1 MLTNIVFGEVQTFG
15 VLLDIFRGMPS
26 VYVNF
31 YGYDEVAHNDGPLG
45 KEAVRALR
53 RIDSYIGEI
62 DRIRR
67 IYRPETDLYI
77 LSDHGM
83 SPALP
88 IHKLNDK
95 KSLGKLVSESLATT
109 VAAEETLSWSRWGRP
124 DADISGDSYRW
135 VLDELDGIE
144 AHLSPRGQRLARR
157 AA

>member
-1 MLTNIVFGEVQTFG
+1 
-15 VLLDIFRGMPS
+15 MPS

-31 YGYDEVAHNDGPLG
+31 YGYDEVAHSDGPLG

-88 IHKLNDK
+88 IQKLNDK
-95 KSLGKLVSESLATT
+95 KSSES
-109 VAAEETLSWSRWGRP
+109 SCPSRWQPRWQRKRHCRGR
-124 DADISGDSYRW
+124 AGAS
-135 VLDELDGIE
+135 
-144 AHLSPRGQRLARR
+144 RR
-157 AA
+157 